1 MSAPESSTNPAR
13 AFARLIELIR
23 TLRSENGCPW
33 DRKQT
38 PSSFHH
44 YILEEYH
51 ELVQAMNDNDAEAI
65 ADEMGDLLFLVVFVA
80 YMIQQQGGATLDRVI
95 DGVVEKMTRRHPHV
109 FGDAVAK
116 NPEEVVDNWARIKAA
131 EENIRRRDSLLDGIP
146 RSLPAVKRAQKLARR
161 AARIGFDWT
170 GPGDVLAKVDEELQE
185 LMASV
190 LSGSRR
196 EIREEV
202 GDLFFVVANVAR
214 HLEID
219 GESALNETSDK
230 FERRFRY
237 IERALAAS
245 GKSLEDTTLAE
256 MDRLWDEA
264 KELEKETRPEG
275 NATEKNR

>member
-1 MSAPESSTNPAR
+1 MSPPASSANPAR
-13 AFARLIELIR
+13 AFVRLVELIE
-23 TLRSENGCPW
+23 TLRSDSGCPW

-38 PSSFHH
+38 PMSFHH

-51 ELVQAMNDNDAEAI
+51 ELVQAMSENDAEAI

-80 YMIQQQGGATLDRVI
+80 YMLQQQGGATLEAVI

-116 NPEEVVDNWARIKAA
+116 DPEQVMDNWAKIKAA
-131 EENIRRRDSLLDGIP
+131 EENIRRRDSLLEGIP
-146 RSLPAVKRAQKLARR
+146 RSLPAIKRAQKLARR
-161 AARIGFDWT
+161 AARVGFDWS
-170 GPGDVLAKVDEELQE
+170 GPEDVLAKIDEELRE
-185 LMASV
+185 LKASV
-190 LSGSRR
+190 SSGSRTH
-196 EIREEV
+196 IREEI

-219 GESALNETSDK
+219 GETALNETSDK

-237 IERALAAS
+237 IERALADA
-245 GKSLEDTTLAE
+245 GKSFQGTDPAE

-264 KELEKETRPEG
+264 KAQEKDAGGEG
-275 NATEKNR
+275 R